1 MDRRIGV
8 YMQIATLRQYIEAGI
23 GAVCVFATPVVF
35 YMVAVACGV
44 R

>member
-1 MDRRIGV
+1 
-8 YMQIATLRQYIEAGI
+8 MQPSTLRQYIEAGI